1 MLTIFTI
8 VLNGMPRI
16 AQHLDTFRQL
26 PIPWRW
32 RIVEGVSAPANCT
45 SWCRQVTAEFHHHGL
60 SVDGT
65 TEYLDGIND
74 DRVEVIRASGPWNGK
89 IAMITAALEGV
100 EDGAVMQIDA
110 DEIWTAPQLATIYE
124 QLMPRQPGDAMQ
136 FACRVFVGPRKVVTT
151 KVGFGSMPYE
161 WFRAWR
167 WGPGVAFVKHEP
179 PKLNKSGAI
188 CSRNETARAGLVF
201 DHYAYETEPQA
212 RFKEAFYGY
221 AGLTASWR
229 RLQDTPGEVQL
240 CRFFP
245 WLENQPWVT
254 ANDIPCK

>member
-16 AQHLDTFRQL
+16 AQHLATFRQL

-32 RIVEGVSAPANCT
+32 RIVEGVAAPANCT
-45 SWCRQVTAEFHHHGL
+45 SWCRKVPSEFHREGL
-60 SVDGT
+60 SIDGT
-65 TEYLDGIND
+65 TEYLDGIDD
-74 DRVEVIRASGPWNGK
+74 DRVEVMRANGPWNGK
-89 IAMITAALEGV
+89 IAMITAALEGI
-100 EDGAVMQIDA
+100 DGGAVMQIDA
-110 DEIWTAPQLATIYE
+110 DEIWTAPQLATIYQ
-124 QLMPRQPGDAMQ
+124 QLIPRRAGDAMQ

-179 PKLNKSGAI
+179 PQLNRNGAI
-188 CSRNETARAGLVF
+188 CSRKSTVSAGLIF
-201 DHYAYETEPQA
+201 DHYAYETEAQV
-212 RFKEAFYGY
+212 RFKESFYGY
-221 AGLTASWR
+221 AGLTESWR
-229 RLQDTPGEVQL
+229 RLQQTPGEVQL

-245 WLENQPWVT
+245 WLDNQPWVT
-254 ANDIPCK
+254 ANDIP

>member
-1 MLTIFTI
+1 MLTIFTL

-16 AQHLDTFRQL
+16 AQHLETFRQL
-26 PIPWRW
+26 QISWRW
-32 RIVEGVSAPANCT
+32 RIVEGVASPLNCT
-45 SWCRQVTAEFHHHGL
+45 SWCRQVPPEFQRDGL

-74 DRVEVIRASGPWNGK
+74 YRVEVIRANRPWDGK
-89 IAMITAALEGV
+89 IAMIAAALEGV
-100 EDGAVMQIDA
+100 EDGAVMEIDA
-110 DEIWTAPQLATIYE
+110 DEIWTATQLETMHQ
-124 QLMPRQPGDAMQ
+124 QLMPRRPGDAMQ

-167 WGPGVAFVKHEP
+167 WGPGLAFVRHEP
-179 PKLNKSGAI
+179 PKLNRTGAI
-188 CSRNETARAGLVF
+188 CLRKSTVSAGLVF
-201 DHYAYETEPQA
+201 DHYAYETEAQV

-221 AGLTASWR
+221 AGLTESWR
-229 RLQDTPGEVQL
+229 RLQQTPGEVQL

-245 WLENQPWVT
+245 WLRDEPWVK
-254 ANDIPCK
+254 ADDLA